1 MPTKRLT
8 ELKDLAEKK
17 EKRMAGAES
26 KTVIGDFL
34 NGPEYMSRYHIADR
48 VRDEGSEIPVSECQ
62 EYR

>member
-34 NGPEYMSRYHIADR
+34 NGPEYMSRYYIADR
-48 VRDEGSEIPVSECQ
+48 VRDEGLEIPVSECQ

>member
-34 NGPEYMSRYHIADR
+34 NGPEYMSRYHITDR
-48 VRDEGSEIPVSECQ
+48 VRDEGLEIPVSEWE